1 MDKSNIIGYESNYC
15 ESATIKEAFTEH
27 TIKQNDDSTSNSV
40 FNYIVKEDLSH
51 SKNTVDEAL
60 AETQVVAPV
69 EAKGEAPVE
78 AQGEAQGEAQVEALV
93 EPQSEPTVKQQSKN
107 DPSNATN
114 EIAEKRITNTND
126 PKESVVTKSEL
137 VPINDK
143 INFIHQEL
151 GHLRHQ
157 LETAISEIKGTSNNS
172 GNIMKNINICDTNI
186 LILIVIFVI
195 ITIVISKTRQKVYSI
210 LL

>member
-1 MDKSNIIGYESNYC
+1 MS
-15 ESATIKEAFTEH
+15 
-27 TIKQNDDSTSNSV
+27 
-40 FNYIVKEDLSH
+40 
-51 SKNTVDEAL
+51 
-60 AETQVVAPV
+60 QVEPPV
-69 EAKGEAPVE
+69 E
-78 AQGEAQGEAQVEALV
+78 
-93 EPQSEPTVKQQSKN
+93 QQSKN
-107 DPSNATN
+107 GPSNATN

-137 VPINDK
+137 GPMNDK